1 MGDTTQE
8 LSLWDRPEDMNH
20 TRPSFSVSP
29 SAPGA
34 DVMAHTAAALAAA
47 SAVFQRRDAVYAR
60 QLLDAAQ
67 SLYHLAAAN
76 EGLSSQSI
84 TANATVSLLLPLV
97 ADAVGLPWKN
107 SATASS
113 SYSTTLCFLNIC
125 RHFRSSLF
133 LIAQVVPGSL
143 LM

>member
-1 MGDTTQE
+1 MMKAFCCQVGGTAQE
-8 LSLWDRPEDMNH
+8 LSFWDRPEDMNR
-20 TRPSFSVSP
+20 TRPSFSVSA

-47 SAVFQRRDAVYAR
+47 SAIFGGRDAVYAG

-84 TANATVSLLLPLV
+84 APNATVGLLMPPA
-97 ADAVGLPWKN
+97 ADTTGLSCGN
-107 SATASS
+107 LAFTASVTLTKHGIPDVQ
-113 SYSTTLCFLNIC
+113 SY
-125 RHFRSSLF
+125 
-133 LIAQVVPGSL
+133 QE
-143 LM
+143 